1 MMTEPSLFEMAAD
14 PLPVR
19 SSDPATSRA
28 AARSVDMGA
37 RKQEVVD
44 AMRVLGVACT
54 ASEIHRVCREYGSRV
69 DVGSVRSRLSQLR
82 RDGRVRVQGVKVVPP
97 PRGTGRHEQTWVL
110 T

>member
-1 MMTEPSLFEMAAD
+1 MTLFDLPSD

-37 RKQEVVD
+37 RKQEVVN
-44 AMRVLGVACT
+44 AMRYLGVSAT
-54 ASEIHRVCREYGSRV
+54 AHEIHAACVSKME
-69 DVGSVRSRLSQLR
+69 VGAVRSRLSQLR
-82 RDGRVRVQGVKVVPP
+82 RDGKVRVVGVKRVPKP
-97 PRGTGRHEQTWVL
+97 LGTGRNEQTWML

>member
-1 MMTEPSLFEMAAD
+1 MTEPLSLFDMPPD

-37 RKQEVVD
+37 RKQEVID
-44 AMRVLGVACT
+44 AMRYLGYSAT
-54 ASEIHRVCREYGSRV
+54 AHEIHAVCVSRME
-69 DVGSVRSRLSQLR
+69 VGAVRSRLSQLR
-82 RDGRVRVQGVKVVPP
+82 RDGRVRVVGVKRVPKP
-97 PRGTGRHEQTWVL
+97 LGTGRDEQTWML